1 MFRVRQ
7 LAMQFNRT
15 LEARVSERTR
25 IARDLHDTLLQSF
38 QGAVLRFHSVVKV
51 LPAGADEARTRLDRA
66 LDQADAAI
74 TEGRNAVQGLR
85 ASATTVND
93 LANGIAALGVELTS
107 ELTVVEAPVID
118 IRIDGESRN
127 LNPLSATKRFAS
139 PARRCATRSSTSGAQ
154 HVTVTIHY
162 ERRQLR
168 LVIRDDGKGIDA
180 ETMARQQAASHFG
193 LPGMR
198 ERAAIVNGQ
207 LDVRSERG
215 AGTEIE
221 LRVPGNSVPRRGG
234 PRRQG
239 SEYSARHRLPRIT
252 HVASLLEIA

>member
-74 TEGRNAVQGLR
+74 SEGRNAVQGLR
-85 ASATTVND
+85 ASATTEND

-127 LNPLSATKRFAS
+127 LNPLVRDEAFRIAGEALRNAIKH
-139 PARRCATRSSTSGAQ
+139 SGAQ

-168 LVIRDDGKGIDA
+168 LVVRDDGKGIDA
-180 ETMARQQAASHFG
+180 ETMARQQASSHFG

-198 ERAAIVNGQ
+198 ERAAIVKGQ
-207 LDVRSERG
+207 LEVRSASG

-221 LRVPGNSVPRRGG
+221 LDVPAAIAYRR
-234 PRRQG
+234 P
-239 SEYSARHRLPRIT
+239 AR
-252 HVASLLEIA
+252 S